1 MGASV
6 IIPDTIGRFYI
17 RLEDGDY
24 LPGWFEY
31 YSDAEDKAFDL
42 VGAGVVIVEAVY
54 TLAFTEVLP
63 HDGR

>member
-6 IIPDTIGRFYI
+6 IIPETIGRFYI

-31 YSDAEDKAFDL
+31 YSDAEDKACDL
-42 VGAGVVIVEAVY
+42 VGAVVVEAVY